1 MQAGS
6 CIAVLTGRGAAG
18 LLGFGLAL
26 SACATVP
33 PQPMTLPPAD
43 GRAESVL
50 HEAYRY
56 DVGRRDMAE
65 ARGEGFLRVTRAGGP
80 DLDYSDGL
88 VAKRVAEAY
97 CGHYNRSLDPVA
109 YGMFSAP
116 ASWIFEV
123 GCT

>member
-6 CIAVLTGRGAAG
+6 CIAMLTGRGTARWLG
-18 LLGFGLAL
+18 LGLAL

-50 HEAYRY
+50 HAAYRY
-56 DVGRRDMAE
+56 EVGRRDME
-65 ARGEGFLRVTRAGGP
+65 VARGGRFLRVTRARGP

-88 VAKRVAEAY
+88 VARRVAEAY
-97 CGHYNRSLDPVA
+97 CGQYNRSLDPVA

-116 ASWIFEV
+116 ASWIFE
-123 GCT
+123 GDCT